1 MNPIDYIGSENAREE
16 IWQILLTHNCA
27 TQLKDLSDFKV
38 PKTLYRYSKIS
49 QYLIDNLTN
58 NTFTAT
64 SPTEFNDLYDST
76 MHFDTVSLENKR
88 FEELNE
94 GSKRFGFEDVISKE
108 TEAILLKQAKEND
121 EDSLTYLT
129 KNFRIVCLSS
139 DSDDIK
145 MWSHYSDRNNGV
157 CIAYDF
163 SKSKNN
169 LDRFIYPVLY
179 IKRPIDVTELCE
191 INNQIMQAALVSVIS
206 KFEDWQHEKE
216 WRLIFYL
223 GNDQNKRL
231 EISTAPKPEF
241 IILGNRFIENI
252 EKTRFSNRSEFLLI
266 KKFIEYLKEA
276 KINLKIVKTQIRSFK
291 LDCEDIGID
300 EIERIIR

>member
-1 MNPIDYIGSENAREE
+1 MTTLEYIGSENARRD
-16 IWQILLTHNCA
+16 IWQLLLKYKCA
-27 TQLKDLSDFKV
+27 TQLKDTNSFKV

-49 QYLIDNLTN
+49 QYLFDNLKN

-76 MHFDTVSLENKR
+76 MHFDTVSLDKKR
-88 FEELNE
+88 FKELNE
-94 GSKRFGFEDVISKE
+94 SSKRFGFEEVISKE
-108 TEAILLKQAKEND
+108 TEEILLKKVKEID
-121 EDSLTYLT
+121 EYSLTYLT

-145 MWSHYSDRNNGV
+145 MWSHYSDGNNGV

-163 SKSKNN
+163 SKSENN

-179 IKRPIDVTELCE
+179 MNKPIDITELYE
-191 INNQIMQAALVSVIS
+191 IDNQIMQATLISVIS

-216 WRLIFYL
+216 WRLIFDHVD
-223 GNDQNKRL
+223 DQNKRF

-241 IILGNRFIENI
+241 ILLGNRFIDNI
-252 EKTRFSNRSEFLLI
+252 EKTRFSNRSELLLI
-266 KKFIEYLKEA
+266 EKFINYVKEA
-276 KINLKIVKTQIRSFK
+276 EIDLKIVKPQIRSFQ
-291 LDCEDIGID
+291 LDYEPIDVD
-300 EIERIIR
+300 EIKRMFR